1 MSEPE
6 TEGILPQ
13 IDRRL
18 TALASVEKRLKK
30 RSTISF
36 VERRD
41 LSGKAARAATELKA
55 RRDELE
61 GAEQAEGDAIPE
73 PVQKALDAADKVLGL
88 VDGAQ
93 PGSSARHDIGGGKKP
108 LAQQRGAAG
117 ASQQRGPDRI
127 GE

>member
-41 LSGKAARAATELKA
+41 LSGKAARAAADLKTQ
-55 RRDELE
+55 REGLE
-61 GAEQAEGDAIPE
+61 EPAEGEAIPDA
-73 PVQKALDAADKVLGL
+73 VQKALDAADKILGQI
-88 VDGAQ
+88 DGAQ
-93 PGSSARHDIGGGKKP
+93 PGTSARHDLGGAKKP

-117 ASQQRGPDRI
+117 GSQTRGPDRI

>member
-6 TEGILPQ
+6 TEGILSQ

-41 LSGKAARAATELKA
+41 LSGKAAKAAVELKA
-55 RRDELE
+55 RREELT
-61 GAEQAEGDAIPE
+61 GAEPAEGEAIPE
-73 PVQKALDAADKVLGL
+73 PVQKALDAADKILGQI
-88 VDGAQ
+88 DGAQ
-93 PGSSARHDIGGGKKP
+93 PGTSARHDLGGAKKP

-117 ASQQRGPDRI
+117 GSQTRGPDRI